1 MKPTDKAIL
10 KEGGKVRLLS
20 IPTIRDRVVQG
31 ALKLIQE
38 PIFEADFGRSFSLW
52 KIVSQ
57 NVALFRPC
65 FKTMLLPKLLS
76 FNKLRPSDEFL
87 SKPGV
92 PSCEYTVGAG
102 SACRVH
108 EGSRGPGDDRS
119 HESGAPGNV
128 PSASRSSVRRF

>member
-1 MKPTDKAIL
+1 MEKTKQMKPTDKAIL

-65 FKTMLLPKLLS
+65 FKTMLRPK
-76 FNKLRPSDEFL
+76 
-87 SKPGV
+87 
-92 PSCEYTVGAG
+92 
-102 SACRVH
+102 
-108 EGSRGPGDDRS
+108 
-119 HESGAPGNV
+119 
-128 PSASRSSVRRF
+128 